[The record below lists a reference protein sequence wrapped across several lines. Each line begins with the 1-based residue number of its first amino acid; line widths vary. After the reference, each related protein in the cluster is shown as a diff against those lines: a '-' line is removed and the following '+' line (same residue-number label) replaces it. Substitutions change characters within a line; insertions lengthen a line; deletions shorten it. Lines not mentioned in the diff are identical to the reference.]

1 MTIQLIF
8 KIAAVG
14 ILVSVLNQI
23 LKHSGREDQ
32 AFLVSLAGLLVVLF
46 WIVPYIA
53 ELFETIQKLFRFR
66 RGLMVK
72 IALAGIVVVLCA
84 LLLKNEKAEYA
95 VFISMSGCLMIFLFG
110 ISKLEVIL
118 TAIGRLE
125 GYLGAGSEYLP
136 ILLRI
141 VGITYL
147 AEFAADLC
155 RDAGFPRWR
164 GRWSWREN

>member
-1 MTIQLIF
+1 
-8 KIAAVG
+8 
-14 ILVSVLNQI
+14 
-23 LKHSGREDQ
+23 
-32 AFLVSLAGLLVVLF
+32 
-46 WIVPYIA
+46 
-53 ELFETIQKLFRFR
+53 
-66 RGLMVK
+66 MVK

-155 RDAGFPRWR
+155 RDAGFSAVAGQVELAGKLTIIAVSLPVII
-164 GRWSWREN
+164 GLLEALEGFLP